1 MATKKPAKGKTAKK
15 GGKAKTRKKAAHKK
29 QRSLLRR
36 LVVWTLVLGI
46 WGAVALGGLI
56 AYYAYDLPD
65 VSRMA
70 VLERQPSITIL
81 ARDGTILGSSGELT
95 GEALQVGEMPRH
107 LPLAVLAI
115 EDRRFYDHPGMDLI
129 GLARA
134 MMTNLQ
140 AGALVQGGSTITQQ
154 LAKNLFLTPE
164 RTIKRKIQEA
174 LLAFW
179 LERKFSKDQIL
190 TLYLNRVYLGAGTY
204 GVDAAA
210 RRYFGKPASEVTL
223 YEAALLAGLLKA
235 PSRLAPTNDRDAA
248 EERAEVVLAAMVD
261 AGFITDETAA
271 SARRSKSPALAV
283 PGPRARYFT
292 DWVLQELQA
301 FLGRPD
307 RDLIVQTTL
316 DPRLQRLAEQ
326 ELEAALKRGAEMK
339 VGQAALVALSPD
351 GALRAMVGGRDY
363 GQSQFNRATQAQR
376 QPGSAFKT
384 FVYLAA
390 FEAGWHPDSRVIDE
404 PVTVGKWSPA
414 NYDGKYRGE
423 ITLRQGF
430 AQSINTAAVKLGQSV
445 GTKTVVE
452 KAQGLGLT
460 GIQGGDAS
468 VVLGTSETT
477 LLQMTSAYAVLANRG
492 RAVFPY
498 GITKVSDAAGRV
510 LFQQSEF
517 EGALLVEAQ
526 PLAKIVD
533 VMTAT
538 VEWGTGKA
546 ARLERPA
553 AGKTGTSQDFRDAW
567 FVGYTA
573 ELVTGV
579 WFGNDDNSPTDRV
592 TGGGLPAETWAAF
605 SARALAGESA
615 KPLPGASTPLEPVGA
630 PPEAVAGGS
639 DDFIGG
645 LLNSLRGVLSGEE
658 GSSGSQGGG
667 GLLRNTPDYPEEDR
681 PGGQ

>member
-1 MATKKPAKGKTAKK
+1 M
-15 GGKAKTRKKAAHKK
+15 
-29 QRSLLRR
+29 
-36 LVVWTLVLGI
+36 
-46 WGAVALGGLI
+46 
-56 AYYAYDLPD
+56 
-65 VSRMA
+65 
-70 VLERQPSITIL
+70 
-81 ARDGTILGSSGELT
+81 
-95 GEALQVGEMPRH
+95 
-107 LPLAVLAI
+107 
-115 EDRRFYDHPGMDLI
+115 
-129 GLARA
+129 
-134 MMTNLQ
+134 
-140 AGALVQGGSTITQQ
+140 
-154 LAKNLFLTPE
+154 
-164 RTIKRKIQEA
+164 
-174 LLAFW
+174 
-179 LERKFSKDQIL
+179 
-190 TLYLNRVYLGAGTY
+190 
-204 GVDAAA
+204 
-210 RRYFGKPASEVTL
+210 
-223 YEAALLAGLLKA
+223 
-235 PSRLAPTNDRDAA
+235 
-248 EERAEVVLAAMVD
+248 
-261 AGFITDETAA
+261 
-271 SARRSKSPALAV
+271 
-283 PGPRARYFT
+283 
-292 DWVLQELQA
+292 
-301 FLGRPD
+301 
-307 RDLIVQTTL
+307 
-316 DPRLQRLAEQ
+316 
-326 ELEAALKRGAEMK
+326 
-339 VGQAALVALSPD
+339 ALSPD

-452 KAQGLGLT
+452 RAQSLGLT

>member
-15 GGKAKTRKKAAHKK
+15 GGKAKTRKKAAPKK

-134 MMTNLQ
+134 MVTNLQ

-261 AGFITDETAA
+261 AGFITEETAA
-271 SARRSKSPALAV
+271 GARRSKSPAIAV

-326 ELEAALKRGAEMK
+326 ELEAALERGAEMK
-339 VGQAALVALSPD
+339 VAQAALVALSPD

-414 NYDGKYRGE
+414 NYDSKYRGE

-452 KAQGLGLT
+452 KAQSLGLT

-498 GITKVSDAAGRV
+498 GITKVTDAAGRV

-630 PPEAVAGGS
+630 PPEALAGGS

-658 GSSGSQGGG
+658 GSSGNEGGG
-667 GLLRNTPDYPEEDR
+667 NLLRNTPDYPEEDR

>member
-1 MATKKPAKGKTAKK
+1 M
-15 GGKAKTRKKAAHKK
+15 
-29 QRSLLRR
+29 
-36 LVVWTLVLGI
+36 
-46 WGAVALGGLI
+46 
-56 AYYAYDLPD
+56 
-65 VSRMA
+65 
-70 VLERQPSITIL
+70 
-81 ARDGTILGSSGELT
+81 
-95 GEALQVGEMPRH
+95 
-107 LPLAVLAI
+107 
-115 EDRRFYDHPGMDLI
+115 
-129 GLARA
+129 
-134 MMTNLQ
+134 
-140 AGALVQGGSTITQQ
+140 
-154 LAKNLFLTPE
+154 
-164 RTIKRKIQEA
+164 
-174 LLAFW
+174 
-179 LERKFSKDQIL
+179 
-190 TLYLNRVYLGAGTY
+190 
-204 GVDAAA
+204 
-210 RRYFGKPASEVTL
+210 
-223 YEAALLAGLLKA
+223 
-235 PSRLAPTNDRDAA
+235 
-248 EERAEVVLAAMVD
+248 
-261 AGFITDETAA
+261 
-271 SARRSKSPALAV
+271 
-283 PGPRARYFT
+283 
-292 DWVLQELQA
+292 
-301 FLGRPD
+301 
-307 RDLIVQTTL
+307 
-316 DPRLQRLAEQ
+316 
-326 ELEAALKRGAEMK
+326 
-339 VGQAALVALSPD
+339 
-351 GALRAMVGGRDY
+351 
-363 GQSQFNRATQAQR
+363 
-376 QPGSAFKT
+376 
-384 FVYLAA
+384 
-390 FEAGWHPDSRVIDE
+390 
-404 PVTVGKWSPA
+404 
-414 NYDGKYRGE
+414 
-423 ITLRQGF
+423 
-430 AQSINTAAVKLGQSV
+430 KLGQSV

-452 KAQGLGLT
+452 KAQSLGLT

-630 PPEAVAGGS
+630 PPEVVAGGS